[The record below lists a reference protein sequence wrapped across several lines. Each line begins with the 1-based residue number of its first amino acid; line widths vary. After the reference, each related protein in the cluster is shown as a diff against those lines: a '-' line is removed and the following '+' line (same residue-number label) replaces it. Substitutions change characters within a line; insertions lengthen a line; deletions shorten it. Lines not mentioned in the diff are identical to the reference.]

1 MDYNFHSTDPDN
13 FNEVNC
19 PVIYT
24 GCCTKVKWFIS
35 DITTNHNIVVLGKE
49 DYITIAPEELDTV
62 TIHLEEDYNSADSSF
77 INELQNLLQQNINDS
92 INVSKDS
99 LNRVIMTSS
108 YYFEI
113 VDMSYNM
120 KQALGFYYLGDKY
133 TITPTQDKTTL
144 IYYIKS
150 KASSFESL
158 TPVWYLIS
166 NLGCP
171 NQINANN
178 NPWTP
183 LFPAVVMSI
192 QNSFQSGQ
200 PLTYSNSSYVSVSP
214 ASALSNLRVKLVD
227 GNLQP
232 IKLTAPL
239 YVSVSIS
246 EVTKEDKAETEE
258 QLADQGENPDTKR
271 LIRDTR
277 ERYITRK
284 SENGNKVEA
293 GPTVEPQTAP
303 LPKVEEFISNEAS
316 PKINPNKITPQL
328 VQE

>member
-24 GCCTKVKWFIS
+24 GLSTKVKWFIS
-35 DITTNHNIVVLGKE
+35 DITTNHNIIVIGKE
-49 DYITIAPEELDTV
+49 DYITIAPEELDTI

-77 INELQNLLQQNINDS
+77 INELQTLLQQNINES
-92 INVSKDS
+92 ITVTKDS
-99 LNRVIMTSS
+99 LNRLTITSTT
-108 YYFEI
+108 YFEI
-113 VDMSYNM
+113 INMSYNM

-133 TITPTQDKTTL
+133 VISPTQDKTTL
-144 IYYIKS
+144 VYTIKA

-183 LFPAVVMSI
+183 IFPAVVMSI

-200 PLTYSNSSYVSVSP
+200 PLTYSNSSYVSTSP

-239 YVSVSIS
+239 YVSVSLSNIP
-246 EVTKEDKAETEE
+246 KEENAETEE
-258 QLADQGENPDTKR
+258 QLQNQGENPDTKR
-271 LIRDTR
+271 LLKETR

-293 GPTVEPQTAP
+293 GVTVEPQTAP
-303 LPKVEEFISNEAS
+303 LPKVEEFISAEATQ
-316 PKINPNKITPQL
+316 PT
-328 VQE
+328 E

>member
-1 MDYNFHSTDPDN
+1 MDYNFHSIDPDN
-13 FNEVNC
+13 FNEVYC

-24 GCCTKVKWFIS
+24 GLSTQVKWFIS
-35 DITTNHNIVVLGKE
+35 DITTNHNIIVLGKE
-49 DYITIAPEELDTV
+49 DYITVAPEESPKV
-62 TIHLEEDYNSADSSF
+62 TIYLEEDYSSADSSF
-77 INELQNLLQQNINDS
+77 INELQTLLQQNINES

-113 VDMSYNM
+113 TDMSYNM

-133 TITPTQDKTTL
+133 TIIPAQDKTTL
-144 IYYIKS
+144 IYTIKA

-183 LFPAVVMSI
+183 IFPAVVMSI

-239 YVSVSIS
+239 YVSVSLSNIPREES
-246 EVTKEDKAETEE
+246 AETEE
-258 QLADQGENPDTKR
+258 QLADQPENPDTKQ
-271 LIRDTR
+271 LIRETR

-293 GPTVEPQTAP
+293 GVTVEPEHAP
-303 LPKVEEFISNEAS
+303 LPKVEEYLSSEAQ
-316 PKINPNKITPQL
+316 PT
-328 VQE
+328 E